1 MNEQQARV
9 IADASDWYFRLYM
22 PMMETEPVVITEVE
36 MHLGESLRK
45 LFAAEKIL
53 PPGIKVLRDTP
64 TGPVL
69 NEPYVIQP
77 TDTGWRPDAPEA

>member
-9 IADASDWYFRLYM
+9 LADAKDWYFEVFRSNALFDTYSK
-22 PMMETEPVVITEVE
+22 TERQ
-36 MHLGESLRK
+36 LGKAIENL
-45 LFAAEKIL
+45 LAAEKIL
-53 PPGIKVLRDTP
+53 PTGIKVLRDTP
-64 TGPVL
+64 TEPVL